1 MSSLEQLHKN
11 LLSEFNKDSKNLGTI
26 EKLLADIKNNLT
38 EESIGKLS
46 PAASATIHRDYFEIC
61 ALFAILKKDLDG
73 FEKSIINVQSFYTSQ
88 TNDST
93 NKYLMI
99 GLHLMFLLV
108 KDKLSEFHMLIEQID
123 QHLQQTNPYIVTP
136 VKLEQYL
143 MEGAYNKVVLNEKT
157 IPSPYY
163 AMFIRIL
170 TDTVRGDIAVCIEKS
185 YKRILIKD
193 AIQMLLYDN
202 ADEALAF
209 ADKRGWKREKDMF
222 SFEALQ
228 ATNEGPP
235 KAHLDTERIAK
246 QAIFYAKQL
255 EMIV

>member
-26 EKLLADIKNNLT
+26 EKLLGDIKNNLT
-38 EESIGKLS
+38 EEGIGKLS
-46 PAASATIHRDYFEIC
+46 PAASATIHRDYFEIS

-88 TNDST
+88 SNDST

-222 SFEALQ
+222 SFDALQ

>member
-1 MSSLEQLHKN
+1 MSSFFSSLLFKN
-11 LLSEFNKDSKNLGTI
+11 LLTDEVISK
-26 EKLLADIKNNLT
+26 LA
-38 EESIGKLS
+38 
-46 PAASATIHRDYFEIC
+46 PVASAVIHRDYFEIS

-73 FEKSIINVQSFYTSQ
+73 FEKAIVDVQSFYTSQ

-93 NKYLMI
+93 NKYLMT

-108 KDKLSEFHMLIEQID
+108 KDKLSEFHMVGFSIFVCYFTQIFFQLIEQID
-123 QHLQQTNPYIVTP
+123 QNVQQTNPYIVTP

-170 TDTVRGDIAVCIEKS
+170 TDTVRGDIAICIEKS

-202 ADEALAF
+202 AEEALSF
-209 ADKRGWKREKDMF
+209 ADKRGWKREKEMF

-228 ATNEGPP
+228 ATTEGPP

-246 QAIFYAKQL
+246 QAIYYAKQL